1 MPAKLV
7 QTLESSNKHR
17 ATNTTTATAM
27 ATNCITMELLEHKW
41 DNAPS

>member
-17 ATNTTTATAM
+17 ATNTTTTTAM
-27 ATNCITMELLEHKW
+27 AANCITMELPEYEW